1 MSKRKGMSLE
11 EKRQKVLSVFHER
24 KEVFPL
30 KDVESISSKEKGVVL
45 QTVKD
50 VLKGLVDD
58 GLVDSDKIGTSIYFW
73 AFPSKALMRLKV
85 RLTNLRKLVDE
96 AETTRVNAQRALAE
110 EQKKLDLS
118 GSATPDMLL
127 NLSKYAEQ
135 QRLLTQKLRNIE
147 QNDPITIQRLQEDL
161 AEIKA
166 ATNRWTDNIFTLR
179 SWIRHRSGMTDADI
193 ERAFEIPVELDYV
206 E

>member
-73 AFPSKALMRLKV
+73 AFPSKDYGGGPYLTTMALM
-85 RLTNLRKLVDE
+85 
-96 AETTRVNAQRALAE
+96 RALAE

-193 ERAFEIPVELDYV
+193 ERAFEIPIELDYV